1 MSDVNPEY
9 QFVPYCNRAL
19 KKAVIDC
26 QLDWMWNND
35 IKPQIG
41 ALMENFATG
50 DKVIAGNWPGDRIFL
65 NVGVNDVK
73 HYTTDDDAI
82 YFECSINRRKTQVVI
97 PYSCIA
103 AVQSVEAHWI
113 DTKVE
118 KLDPYW
124 VAFPMAIAN
133 QLNNVV
139 GVNAELGAEPQV
151 VYNGPA
157 AKPATPKVEVPVAEV
172 KSVEGNVVH
181 VQFGKKK

>member
-1 MSDVNPEY
+1 M
-9 QFVPYCNRAL
+9 
-19 KKAVIDC
+19 
-26 QLDWMWNND
+26 
-35 IKPQIG
+35 
-41 ALMENFATG
+41 
-50 DKVIAGNWPGDRIFL
+50 
-65 NVGVNDVK
+65 
-73 HYTTDDDAI
+73 
-82 YFECSINRRKTQVVI
+82 
-97 PYSCIA
+97 
-103 AVQSVEAHWI
+103 QSVEAHWI

-157 AKPATPKVEVPVAEV
+157 AKPVTGKVEVPVADV
-172 KSVEGNVVH
+172 KSVEGNVIH